1 MTPAQMQWYI
11 ARVYSR
17 REKAAAAFLDR
28 AGIHSY
34 FPQQTRRYRIRG
46 KNRDR
51 SLPLVRGYVFV
62 RCEPRPEAWATVDS
76 AREVV
81 GLLTYAGNHDG
92 VPCPVPDDLVSE
104 IMTRELSGEWDGV
117 RRAVMAAKRKRYE
130 RRWRPLNELAAVVE
144 NVGQEERA
152 S

>member
-1 MTPAQMQWYI
+1 METGAAQMQWYV
-11 ARVYSR
+11 AQVYSG
-17 REKAAAAFLDR
+17 RENAAASFIRL
-28 AGIHSY
+28 AGVECY

-62 RCEPRPEAWATVDS
+62 NCEPHAAAWAVIED
-76 AREVV
+76 AREVL
-81 GLLTYAGNHDG
+81 GLLTYAGDEDG
-92 VPCPVPDDLVSE
+92 LPCPVSSDL
-104 IMTRELSGEWDGV
+104 IADMQNREAAGEWDGV

-144 NVGQEERA
+144 NVAQEER
-152 S
+152 